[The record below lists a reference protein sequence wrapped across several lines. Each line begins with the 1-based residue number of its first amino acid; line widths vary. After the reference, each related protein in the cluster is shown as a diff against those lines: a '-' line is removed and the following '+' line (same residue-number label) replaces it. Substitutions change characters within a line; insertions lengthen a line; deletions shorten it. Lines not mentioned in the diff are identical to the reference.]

1 MTRPTLAARLAG
13 GLGLAVL
20 AAALVATLRPAR
32 PRPLELD
39 PHARIVPV
47 SASQQPQPTKV
58 PDNVFDGA
66 IGWINTRTPIHLGDL
81 RGKVVLLDFWTYC
94 CINCHHVLPD
104 LAKLEQKYPN
114 ELVVIGVHTAKFEA
128 EKLTANIRQKVHEYG
143 IKHPVVNDADQR
155 IWNTFGVNSWPTLVL
170 VDATGSYVGYVAG
183 EGHYDTLDRAI
194 GKLIEGHRAK
204 GELDETPLKF
214 EPEDEKAHAANL
226 RYPGKVLA
234 DATGNRLFIS
244 DTSNNRIVVT
254 DLQGKFLFAAGDGAV
269 GREDGPAAKA
279 RFHRPQGMCLVGE
292 TLYVADTENHLI
304 RAIDLKTKAVSS
316 IAGTGEQSQRRRGSG
331 PPASTGLNSPW
342 DLIEVPGSPNVFLV
356 AMAGPHQIWKLD
368 LNAKTVGPWAGSGL
382 ENITDGDRDS
392 AAFAQPSGLAT
403 DGTFLYVADSEV
415 SGIRRVALKGDR
427 VETVVGVNLFG
438 FGDVDGVGERV
449 RLQHCLGLAYGDG
462 KLYVAD
468 SYNNKIKVCDPK
480 ARAVK
485 SLVGDVKGG
494 STDDPPRFDE
504 PGGLSLANGLLYVA
518 DTNNHAVRVIDL
530 NGGNQVRT
538 LDLASVP
545 AAAPPRAEPA
555 FPNARTVKVAA
566 VKVKPGA
573 GFALD
578 VQLQLPEGYK
588 INPDAPMPTLLE
600 DGAGST
606 GTAVPRTL
614 SEVAPPAE
622 SFRVN
627 VPLPAGAKP
636 GDAFTA
642 KLSVSAFLCKATLC
656 EIHSVVFEV
665 PVTLAEDGAAS
676 VVLAAPA
683 KAERAAR

>member
-1 MTRPTLAARLAG
+1 MIRPTLAARVAG

-20 AAALVATLRPAR
+20 AAALVATLRPEGRAL
-32 PRPLELD
+32 PPSPL
-39 PHARIVPV
+39 ARIVPV
-47 SASQQPQPTKV
+47 SATQPDAKV

-104 LAKLEQKYPN
+104 LAKLEQKYAD

-128 EKLTANIRQKVHEYG
+128 EKNTDNIRQKVHEYG

-170 VDATGSYVGYVAG
+170 VDARGNYVGFVAG

-194 GKLIEGHRAK
+194 GKLVEAHRAK

-234 DATGNRLFIS
+234 DPKGNRLFIS

-254 DLQGKFLFAAGDGAV
+254 DLDGKFQFAAGDGAV
-269 GREDGPAAKA
+269 GRQDGPAAGA

-304 RAIDLKTKAVSS
+304 RAIDLKARTVGTV
-316 IAGTGEQSQRRRGSG
+316 AGTGEQSQRRRGSG

-342 DLIEVPGSPNVFLV
+342 DLIEVPGAPNVFLV

-403 DGTFLYVADSEV
+403 DGTYLYVADSEV
-415 SGIRRVALKGDR
+415 SGIRKVALQADR
-427 VETVVGVNLFG
+427 VETVVGVHLFG
-438 FGDVDGVGERV
+438 FGDVDGMGEKV

-468 SYNNKIKVCDPK
+468 SYNNKVKVCDPK
-480 ARAVK
+480 ARTVA

-494 STDDPPRFDE
+494 RSDDPPRFDE

-518 DTNNHAVRVIDL
+518 DTNNHAVRVVEL
-530 NGGNQVRT
+530 NNGNKVRT

-545 AAAPPRAEPA
+545 AAAPPRAAPA
-555 FPNARTVKVAA
+555 FPNARTVKVAP
-566 VKVKPGA
+566 VKVKPGPA
-573 GFALD
+573 FTLD
-578 VQLQLPEGYK
+578 VQLGLPEGYK
-588 INPDAPMPTLLE
+588 INPDAPMPYVLE
-600 DGAGST
+600 GGETPAGSVT
-606 GTAVPRTL
+606 PRVVA
-614 SEVAPPAE
+614 EVAPPKETFA
-622 SFRVN
+622 VN
-627 VPLPAGAKP
+627 VPLSGEVKP
-636 GDAFTA
+636 GVVFTL

-656 EIHSVVFEV
+656 EIHSVVFEI
-665 PVTLAEDGAAS
+665 PVTLADDGATT

-683 KAERAAR
+683 KAERVGR